1 MKHTRMRRILAL
13 LCAAALLLALG
24 ACAPLET
31 VKGWFSSDAA
41 PYAGYDMDK
50 LVKLGE
56 YKGVEA
62 EFYTE
67 EAYLDLY
74 LENAVFAQYGTPL
87 GITDDAEKEAVADGD
102 LVFFDYEGTAEGA
115 TEADLQGMKGK
126 GLLIIGSGGFIPGFE
141 EQMVGKPRGEEFD
154 VNVTFP
160 DPYQSET
167 LAGKSAVFKCTVHKI
182 GVESEKVTDEGVI
195 ALTGGQF
202 ATLAEFLE
210 ILPGEIEQQY
220 QRPFSEVL
228 RQMNMDSTYTVAF
241 NGAEFLKIPA
251 KEKKYWDKQLAQ
263 EAKLYAEQSGGN
275 ADVDE
280 FAKQNG
286 FESAQALRDEQIK
299 HELFS
304 FAVAAKEDIAVTELD
319 LQALLSDI
327 RAGGGDTGSDAEI
340 FAKYGGK
347 GRLTR
352 MLMMDKV
359 SAYIYENAKDSP
371 AAAAED

>member
-1 MKHTRMRRILAL
+1 MKHTRMRGILAL

-31 VKGWFSSDAA
+31 VKGWFSSDAE
-41 PYAGYDMDK
+41 PYASYDMDK

-62 EFYTE
+62 EFYTQ
-67 EAYLDLY
+67 EAYLGLY
-74 LENAVFAQYGTPL
+74 VENIFMEYQAPK
-87 GITDDAEKEAVADGD
+87 GIEDDPAKEVIAEGD

-115 TEADLQGMKGK
+115 TEDDLLGMKGK
-126 GLLIIGSGGFIPGFE
+126 GLLVIGSGQFIPGFE
-141 EQMVGKPRGEEFD
+141 EQMAGKPRGEEFD

-160 DPYQSET
+160 DPYSSET
-167 LAGKSAVFKCTVHKI
+167 LAGKEAIFKCTVHKI
-182 GVESEKVTDEGVI
+182 GAESEKVTDEGVF

-202 ATLAEFLE
+202 PTVAEFLE
-210 ILPGEIEQQY
+210 ILPEEIEQQY

-228 RQMNMDSTYTVAF
+228 RQMNMEAAYTAAF

-251 KEKKYWDKQLAQ
+251 REKKYWDKQLAQ
-263 EAKLYAEQSGGN
+263 EAGKYAEQSGGSS
-275 ADVDE
+275 DVDE
-280 FAKQNG
+280 FAQQNG

-304 FAVAAKEDIAVTELD
+304 YAVAAKEDITVTELD

-327 RAGGGDTGSDAEI
+327 RAGGSETGNDAEI

-359 SAYIYENAKDSP
+359 SAFVYENAKDSP
-371 AAAAED
+371 AVAEEG